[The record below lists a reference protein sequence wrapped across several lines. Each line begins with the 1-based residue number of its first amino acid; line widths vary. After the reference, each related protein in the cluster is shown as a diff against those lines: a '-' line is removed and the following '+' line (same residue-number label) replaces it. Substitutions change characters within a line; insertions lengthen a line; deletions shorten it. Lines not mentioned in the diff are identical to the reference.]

1 MKNITS
7 FNDFK
12 SLKEAKEFVNDTGWN
27 DSLLGKAINGLF
39 SSIGNLFKF
48 GYVGG
53 SYIYL
58 KNQITKEYLK
68 GVILWADDNNIDL
81 KTGEK
86 LKDNKPVV
94 NNNLQTEP
102 IDKPTNAEPVVNKP
116 VSNTDDSEHIVTD
129 DETKS
134 DDWTIV
140 DYNKPMSFDIKNINP
155 LLNDVNIL
163 QSSID
168 SIQKKKSKTPADI
181 TAINNYNKK
190 LQDKKTE
197 LLKYTDTLKQLVVD
211 KNSKIGKISYQI
223 EELNKKIKDIYDS
236 NISADEKT
244 KQKTELYDKKDSL
257 YSDTQKLR
265 SEVNKINNVLK
276 TITNLSNPTT
286 NKNLLFESNAGSL
299 FKKDVKN
306 ELTDN
311 IKNTDIKSI
320 NFAKLAKII
329 NKDEATKKVDVN
341 KVYSYHLAAEKLY
354 TEDDK
359 INKKFELSWKK
370 KLAEVKSEFKD
381 LLLVEKLDPLSPNFI
396 VNNKSVDV
404 KKYSEENAKLITSLE
419 IANETT
425 QRIKSFGLDDKTW
438 STTDIMNTNSD
449 LIFLFTIKWNYRSKK
464 KTEYKSILAVKH
476 IKMGDYSTFAV
487 IDTFSSDFV
496 KTFNIEKNI
505 TTPNM
510 GDADFKKFVFG
521 NTYVTDAGTF
531 DVNKIKDKMTFFII
545 PKLRLPVSNLQEKNE
560 TYIVNI
566 LKIDGKLDLFVPN
579 LSVSNKIETKNIKIT
594 EELKNIETD
603 TINVIDIDLYSTY
616 NIKNSDFINSADI
629 DPNEI
634 TKYAS
639 DLKTYF
645 DKIIKK

>member
-1 MKNITS
+1 MTYDYTTNLGS
-7 FNDFK
+7 
-12 SLKEAKEFVNDTGWN
+12 AKTKILYENDTFLYLATSCFNNSYFIQKFNKTTGGN
-27 DSLLGKAINGLF
+27 VNLLDDSRTGFTVQSMPSTITIKDNVGTVYAVRDGIFANPLTRNVLIRKYVIDFSTEKVTASNVTLDTSILNGKIFAPITDNSAGVMYELLNVVDGDKKYISLVIYNAGITPYLTLSNEAIYTFEVVDEDN
-39 SSIGNLFKF
+39 FKLVNYQCLSPILYKSMIPLNNNKLLLLNNEDGIAF
-48 GYVGG
+48 YNWDTVNKCYSKTSVYQVPTKVVG
-53 SYIYL
+53 IDM
-58 KNQITKEYLK
+58 N
-68 GVILWADDNNIDL
+68 NNIWIQRRDNSMDL
-81 KTGEK
+81 LANT
-86 LKDNKPVV
+86 LPTTIYALFDKD
-94 NNNLQTEP
+94 E
-102 IDKPTNAEPVVNKP
+102 
-116 VSNTDDSEHIVTD
+116 
-129 DETKS
+129 
-134 DDWTIV
+134 
-140 DYNKPMSFDIKNINP
+140 YN
-155 LLNDVNIL
+155 
-163 QSSID
+163 
-168 SIQKKKSKTPADI
+168 
-181 TAINNYNKK
+181 
-190 LQDKKTE
+190 
-197 LLKYTDTLKQLVVD
+197 
-211 KNSKIGKISYQI
+211 
-223 EELNKKIKDIYDS
+223 
-236 NISADEKT
+236 
-244 KQKTELYDKKDSL
+244 
-257 YSDTQKLR
+257 DTQKLR
-265 SEVNKINNVLK
+265 SDVNKINNVLK
-276 TITNLSNPTT
+276 TITNISNPTT

-311 IKNTDIKSI
+311 IRNTDIKSI

-370 KLAEVKSEFKD
+370 KLADARSEFKD

-396 VNNKSVDV
+396 VNNKTVDI
-404 KKYSEENAKLITSLE
+404 KKYTEENNKLITSLE
-419 IANETT
+419 IANETNN
-425 QRIKSFGLDDKTW
+425 RIKTFGLYEKTW
-438 STTDIMNTNSD
+438 STADMMNASSD

-521 NTYVTDAGTF
+521 NTYVTDTGTF

-579 LSVSNKIETKNIKIT
+579 LSISNKIETKNIKIT
-594 EELKNIETD
+594 EELKNIETEP
-603 TINVIDIDLYSTY
+603 INVIDIDLYSTY
-616 NIKNSDFINSADI
+616 SLSFDPHNTLRI
-629 DPNEI
+629 D
-634 TKYAS
+634 
-639 DLKTYF
+639 
-645 DKIIKK
+645 